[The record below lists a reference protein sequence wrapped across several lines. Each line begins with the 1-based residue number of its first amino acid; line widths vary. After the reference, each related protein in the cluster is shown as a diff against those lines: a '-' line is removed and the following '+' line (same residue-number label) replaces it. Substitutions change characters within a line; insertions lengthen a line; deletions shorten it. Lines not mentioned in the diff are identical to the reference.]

1 METEYIF
8 ILLLL
13 LVLVYFIKLMPRKYP
28 TTLFEETISPFH
40 DK

>member
-13 LVLVYFIKLMPRKYP
+13 LVLVYFIKLMPRKDP
-28 TTLFEETISPFH
+28 TTLFEETVSPFH

>member
-13 LVLVYFIKLMPRKYP
+13 LVLVYFIKLMPRKDP
-28 TTLFEETISPFH
+28 TTLFEETVSPFQ

>member
-13 LVLVYFIKLMPRKYP
+13 LVLVYFIKIMPRKDP

>member
-13 LVLVYFIKLMPRKYP
+13 LVLVYFIKLMPRKDP